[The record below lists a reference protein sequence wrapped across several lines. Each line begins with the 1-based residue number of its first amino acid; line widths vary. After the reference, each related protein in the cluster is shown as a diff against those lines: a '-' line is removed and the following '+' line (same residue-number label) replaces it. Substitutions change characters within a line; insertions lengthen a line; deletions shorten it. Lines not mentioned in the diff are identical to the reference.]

1 MKIRIKALLL
11 VIGCSL
17 SLGGCVSLG
26 TYKLKQAEAKKLDQ
40 SLQATQA
47 SYKELQEKHDRLAA
61 ENDKLASQVKKQ
73 SGELTELTRENEKLA
88 TASRP
93 ENLLQTLAAR
103 FAELQKQVEAL
114 QKENAKLEG
123 VIAARRSGG
132 DTEQEHPEKAAG
144 EEGQGKPAANG
155 AKE

>member
-1 MKIRIKALLL
+1 MKIRAKAWLL

-40 SLQATQA
+40 SLQGLQT
-47 SYKELQEKHDRLAA
+47 SYKELQEKHDRLAL
-61 ENDKLASQVKKQ
+61 ENDKLASQVKKL
-73 SGELTELTRENEKLA
+73 SVELTELTKENEKLA

-114 QKENAKLEG
+114 QKKNAQLQA
-123 VIAARRSGG
+123 VASRRSDG
-132 DTEQEHPEKAAG
+132 DAEQQQPAHAAG
-144 EEGQGKPAANG
+144 EEGQGKPVAKG
-155 AKE
+155 AQE

>member
-1 MKIRIKALLL
+1 MRIWVKALLL

-17 SLGGCVSLG
+17 SLGGCVSVG

-40 SLQATQA
+40 SLQSLQT
-47 SYKELQEKHDRLAA
+47 SYKELQEKHDRLAL

-73 SGELTELTRENEKLA
+73 SGELTELTKENEKLA
-88 TASRP
+88 TAIRP

-114 QKENAKLEG
+114 QKKNAQLQEA
-123 VIAARRSGG
+123 VAARRSGG
-132 DTEQEHPEKAAG
+132 DAEQ
-144 EEGQGKPAANG
+144 
-155 AKE
+155 